1 MKYPEVK
8 LVGAGRIRSLTLD
21 IDYEDDYDYDDD
33 DDYYSCDGVREREL
47 AKAVSKEV
55 GIPAK
60 YLTMEFLS
68 STLDWDNEEKDE
80 WVDLLCQV
88 GRGHNRYD
96 PDDREPQAVRAL
108 IDPEYVAQ
116 VENSHKVLEEDFYKM
131 KNDTDTTDFVLKT
144 SSGTKVFP
152 VHKAIL
158 SNRSNVFR
166 AMFTSNMAEDA
177 SGEAIIEDLDEET
190 LEELIHFL
198 YTGGL
203 SEYDIRTYDI
213 LSLCN
218 AANKYELASLMNLVR
233 LNLMTTE
240 LDVGQLADL
249 FIASE
254 MFSQEGLFEVAREKL
269 AEGEGGIEAK
279 DVLEKIKDRPELTNK
294 ILELELF

>member
-33 DDYYSCDGVREREL
+33 DDYDSCDGVREREL

-80 WVDLLCQV
+80 WVDELCLV
-88 GRGHNRYD
+88 GHNHND
-96 PDDREPQAVRAL
+96 PDYREPKAVRAL

-116 VENSHKVLEEDFYKM
+116 IENSYKVLEEDFYKM
-131 KNDTDTTDFVLKT
+131 MNDTDTTDFVLKT

-198 YTGGL
+198 YTGDL
-203 SEYDIRTYDI
+203 SGSQYDI

>member
-1 MKYPEVK
+1 MSSDWSSSEENNFDAMMNVE
-8 LVGAGRIRSLTLD
+8 LVGAGRIKSQKFE
-21 IDYEDDYDYDDD
+21 IDYEEDEWFMQG
-33 DDYYSCDGVREREL
+33 SAWRIERGL
-47 AKAVSKEV
+47 AKAVTRRT
-55 GIPAK
+55 GIPTK
-60 YLTMEFLS
+60 YLTIEHFEI
-68 STLDWDNEEKDE
+68 EEYDSDGEHEGE
-80 WVDLLCQV
+80 WVSVSEMPFQE
-88 GRGHNRYD
+88 N
-96 PDDREPQAVRAL
+96 PIRAL

-116 VENSHKVLEEDFYKM
+116 IENSYKVLEEDLYKM

-198 YTGGL
+198 YTGDL
-203 SEYDIRTYDI
+203 SGSQYDI